1 MRKLLLSVGLVTL
14 VATASFAQKAPKNA
28 IGLRFG
34 GNSGLGTE
42 ISYQRDLTRN
52 NRLELNLGFRD
63 NDNYNATKVTGLY
76 EWVWNI
82 EGNFDWYVGAGAA
95 VGNYSYKYNDRFGSR
110 YKDNGTFGLLTGT
123 VGIEYTFDI
132 PLQIAL
138 DARPELYLNNSY
150 RDGLYIDFGVAVR
163 YRF

>member
-1 MRKLLLSVGLVTL
+1 MRKLLLSIGLAGLVT
-14 VATASFAQKAPKNA
+14 TASFAQGPKNA

-52 NRLELNLGFRD
+52 NRLELDLGFRN
-63 NDNYNATKVTGLY
+63 NDDYNAIKITGLY
-76 EWVWNI
+76 EWVWKI
-82 EGNFDWYVGAGAA
+82 EGNFDWYAGVGAA
-95 VGNYSYKYNDRFGSR
+95 VGNYNYKYNFAGHR
-110 YKDNGTFGLLTGT
+110 YKDNGTFALVTGT

-138 DARPELYLNNSY
+138 DARPEFYLNDKY
-150 RDGLYIDFGVAVR
+150 RDGMYIDFGLAVR
-163 YRF
+163 YKF